1 MASLRHDLIAVGIPK
16 MRGSLEIDS
25 EEKERA
31 RIERW
36 HRSLDRALPT
46 NAVVRFDKRFAVET
60 RTIGEDTAGGTG
72 FPVHTIT
79 RRGSTPRRTVLY
91 LHGGGYTAPL
101 DPFHVRYAARLAD
114 QLQARVLLPD
124 YPLAPEHTWADSHDA
139 LVDLA
144 AALTSQ
150 GPTVVAGDSAG
161 GGLALAVAQS
171 LRDRGGAQP
180 THLLLH
186 SPWVDLT
193 TSTPATAWFARRDP
207 WLRITKL
214 HAYATWWAGSGED
227 LGRPEV
233 SPGLADLS
241 GLPQALM
248 FCGTR
253 DLLVPGCRLLVRRAE
268 EAGWDL
274 SYVEEPDLIHVYPL
288 VSFIP
293 EARRAWRATREFL
306 G

>member
-25 EEKERA
+25 EDKERA

-36 HRSLDRALPT
+36 HRSMDRSLPT
-46 NAVVRFDKRFAVET
+46 NAVLRFDKRFAVET
-60 RTIGEDTAGGTG
+60 RTIGEDAAEGTG

-79 RRGSTPRRTVLY
+79 KRGSTPRRTVLY

-101 DPFHVRYAARLAD
+101 DPFHVRYAARLAAALD
-114 QLQARVLLPD
+114 ARVLLPD

-139 LVDLA
+139 LVELA

-214 HAYATWWAGSGED
+214 HA
-227 LGRPEV
+227 
-233 SPGLADLS
+233 
-241 GLPQALM
+241 
-248 FCGTR
+248 
-253 DLLVPGCRLLVRRAE
+253 
-268 EAGWDL
+268 
-274 SYVEEPDLIHVYPL
+274 
-288 VSFIP
+288 
-293 EARRAWRATREFL
+293 
-306 G
+306 

>member
-79 RRGSTPRRTVLY
+79 KRGSTPRRTVLY

-114 QLQARVLLPD
+114 QC
-124 YPLAPEHTWADSHDA
+124 
-139 LVDLA
+139 
-144 AALTSQ
+144 TSD
-150 GPTVVAGDSAG
+150 VV
-161 GGLALAVAQS
+161 
-171 LRDRGGAQP
+171 
-180 THLLLH
+180 
-186 SPWVDLT
+186 
-193 TSTPATAWFARRDP
+193 
-207 WLRITKL
+207 
-214 HAYATWWAGSGED
+214 
-227 LGRPEV
+227 
-233 SPGLADLS
+233 
-241 GLPQALM
+241 
-248 FCGTR
+248 
-253 DLLVPGCRLLVRRAE
+253 
-268 EAGWDL
+268 
-274 SYVEEPDLIHVYPL
+274 
-288 VSFIP
+288 
-293 EARRAWRATREFL
+293 
-306 G
+306 